1 MENNESEE
9 YQDYIVD
16 GLPEYNFKLELK
28 QGTFEMFATINSYG
42 FMDYNFFLD
51 QQILDGGVYGGYYND
66 SPTYGEFEDSEGSF
80 YEQEWGYLCFDVLQ
94 SYDFDKENW
103 GAK

>member
-1 MENNESEE
+1 MSEE

-51 QQILDGGVYGGYYND
+51 QQILDGGLYGGYWAKSD
-66 SPTYGEFEDSEGSF
+66 EYGDFEEGNEGSL
-80 YEQEWGYLCFDVLQ
+80 YEQEWGYLCSYVLNN
-94 SYDFDKENW
+94 YDFNKENW
-103 GAK
+103 GV

>member
-1 MENNESEE
+1 MSEE

-28 QGTFEMFATINSYG
+28 QGIFEMFATINSYG

-51 QQILDGGVYGGYYND
+51 QQLLDGGVYGGYWCKSDSYGDFEEND
-66 SPTYGEFEDSEGSF
+66 EGSL
-80 YEQEWGYLCFDVLQ
+80 YVQEWGYLCSFVLKD
-94 SYDFDKENW
+94 YDFENKTW
-103 GAK
+103 GV